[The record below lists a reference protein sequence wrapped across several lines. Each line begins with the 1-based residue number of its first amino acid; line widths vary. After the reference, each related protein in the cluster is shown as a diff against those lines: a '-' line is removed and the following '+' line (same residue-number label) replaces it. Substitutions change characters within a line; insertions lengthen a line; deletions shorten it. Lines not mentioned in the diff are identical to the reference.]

1 MAQTSRHQAGAESVA
16 LCPVMVET
24 RSTIIALQEAET
36 QLVCVEERSSLY
48 FTQLFFSFLFF
59 VEIFAFLIL
68 HDLVPSNESPP
79 LIWLFKK
86 LLSLFQWK
94 VNKMLNFK

>member
-1 MAQTSRHQAGAESVA
+1 MVQTSRHQAGAESVA

-48 FTQLFFSFLFF
+48 FVLFWGFF

-68 HDLVPSNESPP
+68 HDLVPSNESPPP

>member
-79 LIWLFKK
+79 LIGLFKK